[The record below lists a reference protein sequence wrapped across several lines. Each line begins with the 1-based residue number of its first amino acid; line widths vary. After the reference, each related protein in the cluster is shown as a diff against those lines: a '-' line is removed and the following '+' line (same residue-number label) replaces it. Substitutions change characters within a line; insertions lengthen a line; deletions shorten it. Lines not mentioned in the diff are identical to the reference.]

1 MPIIAAAVSLVLL
14 QSAGE
19 KLAAAEQDRLDACVS
34 RIESEPEEAYEDGL
48 AWTFEGNRPGARQC
62 TALALIALGH
72 IEEGASRLVS
82 LANAADG
89 GTLEQR
95 AAYLSQA
102 GNAFIEAGA
111 ADDALAAFDGALK
124 IAPDAP
130 ELLVDRASAHFL
142 LANYDKAIADLDDAL
157 SRMPDMGDAYQL
169 RGQAWL
175 AKGEPDKAMAD
186 VTAAMAADPENI
198 DVLVLRGQVREAQR
212 IEAESGGPLER
223 ISGN

>member
-1 MPIIAAAVSLVLL
+1 MSLIAAAVSLAFL

-19 KLAAAEQDRLDACVS
+19 KLAAAEEARLDSCIA

-48 AWTFEGNRPGARQC
+48 AWSFEGNRPGARQC

-72 IEEGASRLVS
+72 IEEGAGRLVN
-82 LANAADG
+82 LANASDG

-111 ADDALAAFDGALK
+111 ADEALTAFDGALK

-130 ELLVDRASAHFL
+130 ELLVDRASAHLL
-142 LANYDKAIADLDDAL
+142 LANYDKAIADLDDAI
-157 SRMPDMGDAYQL
+157 SRTPDMGEAYQL

-175 AKGEPDKAMAD
+175 AKGDPDKAMAD
-186 VTAAMAADPENI
+186 VAAAMDADPENI
-198 DVLVLRGQVREAQR
+198 DTLVLRGQVREALRVQQ
-212 IEAESGGPLER
+212 ESGGPLER
-223 ISGN
+223 IEPN